1 MNDREVYNKY
11 FAFPICIIFL
21 IVLAVLF
28 YNKPNIESSEVMYQ
42 RLITF
47 SDYPTIKPLISSAMS
62 DGFVSFSEFE
72 EIERQVK
79 TLESSKLALDLKLKG
94 NK

>member
-1 MNDREVYNKY
+1 MNDREFYNKY
-11 FAFPICIIFL
+11 FAFPICIILL

-28 YNKPNIESSEVMYQ
+28 YNKPNIESSKNMYQ
-42 RLITF
+42 KLITF

-62 DGFVSFSEFE
+62 DDFVSFSEFE
-72 EIERQVK
+72 EIERQVEM
-79 TLESSKLALDLKLKG
+79 LESSKLALDLKLKG